1 VVRASP
7 RRHFSARDAC
17 EQVDRARTP
26 SPPPRLVPHPQLDT
40 MARGLSREQSKEKN
54 LKKQGGNKGNTEGLT
69 PQARAE
75 RCVMRFLVSTSRSLT
90 RAHAPRRFATAEGV
104 TPSASRVAR
113 PRVDPAGPD
122 RSKPDDAERGR
133 RRSIREEV
141 LFTRRS
147 SSPSGHVADPFE
159 PPNERTDA
167 SLARDAAAM
176 AAKKAAKDAAKA
188 ELAASSAEGAAA
200 VAELEKRKAAQR
212 AAKNDRKLDNFN
224 PQLAKAAKNAGKK

>member
-1 VVRASP
+1 MKKIRPTTHDASTLPKKKEQSKRVPRAVGFRWRASP

-26 SPPPRLVPHPQLDT
+26 SPPPRLVPQPQLDT

-122 RSKPDDAERGR
+122 RSKPDDARADDVVPFARRCSPLGAR
-133 RRSIREEV
+133 RRRPDTSLTRRTPERTHGRLPRQRRRRDGREESREGRGEGGA
-141 LFTRRS
+141 RR
-147 SSPSGHVADPFE
+147 V
-159 PPNERTDA
+159 ER
-167 SLARDAAAM
+167 
-176 AAKKAAKDAAKA
+176 
-188 ELAASSAEGAAA
+188 
-200 VAELEKRKAAQR
+200 
-212 AAKNDRKLDNFN
+212 
-224 PQLAKAAKNAGKK
+224 

>member
-1 VVRASP
+1 
-7 RRHFSARDAC
+7 
-17 EQVDRARTP
+17 
-26 SPPPRLVPHPQLDT
+26 

-122 RSKPDDAERGR
+122 RSKPDDARADDVVPFAR
-133 RRSIREEV
+133 RMAHSALVVAVR
-141 LFTRRS
+141 TRR
-147 SSPSGHVADPFE
+147 
-159 PPNERTDA
+159 
-167 SLARDAAAM
+167 
-176 AAKKAAKDAAKA
+176 
-188 ELAASSAEGAAA
+188 
-200 VAELEKRKAAQR
+200 
-212 AAKNDRKLDNFN
+212 
-224 PQLAKAAKNAGKK
+224 

>member
-1 VVRASP
+1 
-7 RRHFSARDAC
+7 
-17 EQVDRARTP
+17 
-26 SPPPRLVPHPQLDT
+26 

-122 RSKPDDAERGR
+122 RSKPDDARADDVVPFAR
-133 RRSIREEV
+133 RCSHSALVVAVR
-141 LFTRRS
+141 TRR
-147 SSPSGHVADPFE
+147 
-159 PPNERTDA
+159 
-167 SLARDAAAM
+167 
-176 AAKKAAKDAAKA
+176 
-188 ELAASSAEGAAA
+188 
-200 VAELEKRKAAQR
+200 
-212 AAKNDRKLDNFN
+212 
-224 PQLAKAAKNAGKK
+224 